1 MLLALAVSLLT
12 ACKEKP
18 ANNASSPSP
27 QSAQPNPSAQPGQT
41 AQATQPN
48 PSAQLGQATQP
59 GQPASN
65 NPAVAPAPP
74 PEPQPVI
81 IPAGTMLT
89 VRLVQ
94 QLSSKT
100 NSQGDPFDAT
110 LAAPLVV
117 DGNRVAP
124 VGTRV
129 SGVVAEAHK
138 AGHFKGGATLDL
150 ALRSLVIQGK
160 LYRVSTMTMD
170 QTSKG
175 KGKRTAAM
183 VGGGAGGGALIGGL
197 AGGGK
202 GAAIGALV
210 GGAAGTAGAGLTGN
224 RDIVMKS
231 ESEVSFQMRKPLT
244 IYPGSANS
252 SHP

>member
-1 MLLALAVSLLT
+1 MKISTAAVVLALAASLLA
-12 ACKEKP
+12 ACKDKS
-18 ANNASSPSP
+18 ADNASTSSP
-27 QSAQPNPSAQPGQT
+27 QATQPGAPASASQPGQPAQAGQPGQT
-41 AQATQPN
+41 A
-48 PSAQLGQATQP
+48 
-59 GQPASN
+59 
-65 NPAVAPAPP
+65 PAPP
-74 PEPQPVI
+74 PQPAPAPQPVI
-81 IPAGTMLT
+81 VPAGTILT

-100 NSQGDPFDAT
+100 NSQGDPYDAT
-110 LAAPLVV
+110 LAAPLAV
-117 DGNRVAP
+117 DGITLAP

-129 SGVVAEAHK
+129 SGVVIDAHK

-150 ALRSLVIQGK
+150 ALRSLIIKGK
-160 LYRVSTMTMD
+160 VYRISTMTMN

-183 VGGGAGGGALIGGL
+183 VGGGAGGGALIGGI

-224 RDIVMKS
+224 RDIVMES
-231 ESEVSFQMRKPLT
+231 ESEISFQMSKSLT
-244 IYPGSANS
+244 LDPGSVNS
-252 SHP
+252 SQP